1 LPIFLY
7 FQKHKL
13 KQIVVYKRGNSCQP
27 VRAGSGKMALLV
39 HKSLI
44 FFVLY
49 NRFCVTHKG
58 REMRDI
64 VSEIIAQADRA
75 ISDADELIC
84 ELHDIEIE
92 SFEEFEKKIE
102 KELRF

>member
-1 LPIFLY
+1 
-7 FQKHKL
+7 
-13 KQIVVYKRGNSCQP
+13 
-27 VRAGSGKMALLV
+27 
-39 HKSLI
+39 
-44 FFVLY
+44 
-49 NRFCVTHKG
+49 
-58 REMRDI
+58 MRDI